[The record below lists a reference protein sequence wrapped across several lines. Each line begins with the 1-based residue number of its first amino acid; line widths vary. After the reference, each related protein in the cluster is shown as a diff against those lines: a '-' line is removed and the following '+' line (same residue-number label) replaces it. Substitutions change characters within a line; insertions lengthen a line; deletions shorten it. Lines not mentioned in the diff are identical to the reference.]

1 MRIQLQ
7 YSPPLSLP
15 GACRILVAA
24 AAAQAAEAKL
34 TLAQVLQ
41 SFGFYIKCQI
51 ISVLLTLTLAPSLC
65 LTVALT
71 LR

>member
-1 MRIQLQ
+1 MRILFQ
-7 YSPPLSLP
+7 YSPLSLP
-15 GACRILVAA
+15 GACRILVA

-51 ISVLLTLTLAPSLC
+51 ISVLLTLTLAD
-65 LTVALT
+65 ALT